1 MLVNNYNIHEQKT
14 NKNMKKLKNLF
25 SWLKRKPTEVVCGC
39 GHHSKL
45 KKKFKIG
52 GEKVTFRIRY
62 EPGKEFP
69 YCLDCVSKMTIT
81 CPWCGRP
88 IFIGDY
94 VTLYTPTDP
103 NYKIPEGAVVY
114 SENPLQLVGC
124 QRSDC
129 AEAAADYRGIW
140 EAPGKVKRI
149 LSSIERI
156 LVTGEPVVKN
166 F

>member
-1 MLVNNYNIHEQKT
+1 
-14 NKNMKKLKNLF
+14 MKKLKNLF
-25 SWLKRKPTEVVCGC
+25 SWLKQGTTEVVCGC

-45 KKKFKIG
+45 EKKFKIG
-52 GEKVTFRIRY
+52 GEKVKFRINY
-62 EPGKEFP
+62 KPGKEFP

-88 IFIGDY
+88 ICVGDY